1 MNWAEAIV
9 LIVIAS
15 GLAKVVGAAI
25 ASGKHSHSVTF
36 QPDERT
42 AAELR
47 ECLAQNAALR
57 RDVNDLRERLRVLER
72 IATDAERHA
81 SSHSLA
87 AQIEALR
94 R

>member
-25 ASGKHSHSVTF
+25 ASGKHSHSVTY

-42 AAELR
+42 AAALR
-47 ECLAQNAALR
+47 ESMAQNAALR
-57 RDVNDLRERLRVLER
+57 RDVDDLRERIRVLER
-72 IATDAERHA
+72 IATTERR
-81 SSHSLA
+81 SRDLA
-87 AQIEALR
+87 DEIDRLR
-94 R
+94 